1 MSNQTSD
8 LQYVAD
14 GWQPWMTPKG
24 LYQALQQ
31 GGLFVFQGEQL
42 AFSHYDQVSVD
53 GGVRG
58 ERMHVV
64 LCCARCR
71 CMNKSLIGYRIF

>member
-14 GWQPWMTPKG
+14 GWEPWTTPKG

-31 GGLFVFQGEQL
+31 GGMFVFQGERT
-42 AFSHYDQVSVD
+42 AFSHYDQV
-53 GGVRG
+53 
-58 ERMHVV
+58 
-64 LCCARCR
+64 
-71 CMNKSLIGYRIF
+71 

>member
-24 LYQALQQ
+24 FYQALQQ

-42 AFSHYDQVSVD
+42 AFSHFDQASVLKPLL
-53 GGVRG
+53 GCKAPNFL
-58 ERMHVV
+58 ER
-64 LCCARCR
+64 L
-71 CMNKSLIGYRIF
+71 